1 MAKSCPHSTPKED
14 FKQRSKVPPALNQFT
29 KTLDK
34 NLDRTMVDAC
44 LTEGAHYQDLVQL
57 TKCWL

>member
-1 MAKSCPHSTPKED
+1 MAKNCPHSTPEED

-57 TKCWL
+57 MRV